1 MNMHRLLVTLLLTL
15 LALPVAAETSQRVL
29 VISID
34 GLRPGDLLN
43 APERGLEIEHL
54 SSLMKN
60 GITSEGVIG
69 VLPSVTYPSHVTI
82 FTGVPPTVHGIASN
96 HVLDPEDRG
105 QDPWYWFAEDIRVP
119 TLIHAAEANGL
130 VTGAVSWPA
139 TIGLPADYVMPE
151 FWRGRSSHPFD
162 RRFIDYFS
170 TPGMLEAAGR
180 FRNKPI
186 PSFSEMRDRD
196 RADVARWIIATAKPD
211 LLLVHL
217 FDLDFAQ
224 HNHGPGSPEAFAA
237 LERTDALVGEIL
249 AEARAAGVLDS
260 TVVFIV
266 SDHGFFPVHTM
277 VAPNTL
283 LVEEGII
290 RLDDD
295 GRVEEWDA
303 YFLCDSGSAALV
315 LKDPTDDALLERID
329 RLVSTR
335 AAKEGSGIH
344 RILRADE
351 AGKLGSPAPLVL
363 DAASGYDMN
372 RRLSGEWTTSSRKK
386 GTHGHAPD
394 RDDAHA
400 SLVISGRA
408 LQDRGVIGRV
418 RMTRIAPTVAAILGL
433 TPSPAADEPIPL
445 SMEVPA
451 SR

>member
-1 MNMHRLLVTLLLTL
+1 MNIRRLLITLLLA
-15 LALPVAAETSQRVL
+15 LASAPLIAESSPRVL

-43 APERGLEIEHL
+43 AAERGLTIENL

-82 FTGVPPTVHGIASN
+82 FTGVPPTIHGIASN
-96 HVLDPEDRG
+96 HVLDVEDRG

-119 TLIHAAEANGL
+119 TLIHAAEAKGL
-130 VTGAVSWPA
+130 VTGAVSWPS

-151 FWRGRSSHPFD
+151 FWRGSSRHPFD
-162 RRFIDYFS
+162 RRFMDYFS
-170 TPGMLEAAGR
+170 TRGMLEAAGR

-186 PSFSEMRDRD
+186 PGFSQMKDRD
-196 RADVARWIIATAKPD
+196 RTDVARWIIATARPD

-224 HNHGPGSPEAFAA
+224 HDHGPGSKEARET

-249 AEARAAGVLDS
+249 AEARTAGILDS

-295 GRVEEWDA
+295 GRVAEWDA

-315 LKDPTDDALLERID
+315 LKDPADDALLERID
-329 RLVSTR
+329 RLVSAR

-351 AGKLGSPAPLVL
+351 ARSLGSPAPLVI
-363 DAASGYDMN
+363 DAASGYDMS
-372 RRLSGEWTTSSRKK
+372 RRLSGEWATPSRKK

-394 RDDAHA
+394 REDAHA
-400 SLVISGRA
+400 SLVVSGRA
-408 LQDRGVIGRV
+408 VRDRGVIGPV
-418 RMTRIAPTVAAILGL
+418 PMTRIAPTVAEILGL
-433 TPSPAADEPIPL
+433 ALSPAADEPIPL
-445 SMEVPA
+445 SLEAPTA
-451 SR
+451 P